1 MILVDCGCDYGGY
14 ASDITRTWPM
24 SGRFDPHQKLLYE
37 AVLDIQLQLI
47 EKLSGSNAAEHQSV
61 DKLYRI
67 MLTILGERLVDLGI
81 ISHEVA
87 RYHSYIT

>member
-1 MILVDCGCDYGGY
+1 MWYTLNIHQVFKKINLLFY
-14 ASDITRTWPM
+14 
-24 SGRFDPHQKLLYE
+24 PHQKLLYE

-47 EKLSGSNAAEHQSV
+47 ENLSGSNAAEHQSV
-61 DKLYRI
+61 DKLYRS

>member
-1 MILVDCGCDYGGY
+1 MDCGCDYGGY
-14 ASDITRTWPM
+14 ASDITRTWPVL
-24 SGRFDPHQKLLYE
+24 GRFDPHQKLLYE

-47 EKLSGSNAAEHQSV
+47 EKLSAEHQSV

-67 MLTILGERLVDLGI
+67 MLTILGERLLDLGI

-87 RYHSYIT
+87 RYHSYDT